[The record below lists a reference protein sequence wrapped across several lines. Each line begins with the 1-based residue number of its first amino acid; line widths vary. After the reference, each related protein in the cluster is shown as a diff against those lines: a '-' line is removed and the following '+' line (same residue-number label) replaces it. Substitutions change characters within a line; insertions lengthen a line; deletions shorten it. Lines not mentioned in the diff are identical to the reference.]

1 MNKKRVFS
9 GIQPTGSAHIGNYL
23 GAIKHWAA
31 EQDEKDNI
39 FCVVDLHAITL
50 PQDPEELRANIL
62 ETAKVIMASGV
73 DPEKSAIFVQSNRPE
88 HSELAWVLNCYTQMG
103 ELSRMTQYKEKGAG
117 KQSVP
122 VGLYDYPVLMAA
134 DILLYDA
141 QEVPVGDDQK
151 QHVELA
157 RNIAK
162 RINGKHKDAFVLPE
176 PNIKK
181 EAARIMALDNPK
193 KKMSKSAD
201 GANSYIAIRDD
212 AETIRRK
219 VRKAVTDSG
228 TEIVYSKDKP
238 ALANLINIYTGFTGD
253 KAEDIV
259 KNYQGKGYADFKND
273 LAEVIIQGLAPIQ
286 DKLEELD
293 QHPEYVAKALADGS
307 QRVAPIAAATL
318 SRIKLEIGLG

>member
-1 MNKKRVFS
+1 
-9 GIQPTGSAHIGNYL
+9 
-23 GAIKHWAA
+23 
-31 EQDEKDNI
+31 
-39 FCVVDLHAITL
+39 
-50 PQDPEELRANIL
+50 
-62 ETAKVIMASGV
+62 
-73 DPEKSAIFVQSNRPE
+73 
-88 HSELAWVLNCYTQMG
+88 MG

-117 KQSVP
+117 KQSVS

-141 QEVPVGDDQK
+141 QEVPVGEDQK

-162 RINGKHKDAFVLPE
+162 RINGKYKDAFVIPE

-193 KKMSKSAD
+193 KKMSKSAN

-219 VRKAVTDSG
+219 IRKAVTDSG
-228 TEIVYSKDKP
+228 TEIVYNKDKP
-238 ALANLINIYTGFTGD
+238 ALANLINIYAGFTGD
-253 KAEDIV
+253 KTEDIV
-259 KNYQGKGYADFKND
+259 KIYRGKGYADFKND

-293 QHPEYVAKALADGS
+293 QNPEYVAKALADGS
-307 QRVAPIAAATL
+307 SRVAPIAAATL
-318 SRIKLEIGLG
+318 SRIKHKIGLG